1 MVATVRQESQD
12 EPLVV
17 TEYDQ
22 SAPLPRP
29 PAAAADQLERSGMSR
44 GVSASSARRAGGGS
58 VVRVRPCT
66 AESAKNA
73 LNSSKFSV
81 ECLFE
86 GLHPMYPPTNMENQH
101 GPHCNTFL
109 RSFEPLFWYY
119 RCLGLLNVAVDTD
132 ECFQITVTST
142 VVYVIYFFVHMSGF
156 LHFIKGMMDCVRH
169 VQHGGMALFDAM
181 VHTHLAGTIH
191 LITVGTAVI
200 TLYHVRAFPAFFNKI
215 QETVTE
221 MSSLPTTNGVLR
233 SQRRLALITI
243 GLLIPMM
250 VLWCACA
257 ALAVFNDRKTTDLA
271 IFNPWWSY
279 VYIPVMMSN
288 LALETFSFTFYLF
301 FGMLIARY
309 VVCIGEAMRRLEGIV
324 SAHQVK
330 HLHRMHV
337 QIVTAQRLLLNI
349 FGTHVLIG
357 MGFATVVVVYVVF
370 HSVEVYELMARGTPS
385 LVMLPILVP
394 HVWLLLVSWMH
405 LYIPCYV
412 SDMARDQFCE
422 IINLLA
428 QIETNDDSSLEKA
441 ISRYQQQ
448 ITCDVA

>member
-142 VVYVIYFFVHMSGF
+142 VVYVIYFLRAH
-156 LHFIKGMMDCVRH
+156 
-169 VQHGGMALFDAM
+169 HGGMALFDAM

-215 QETVTE
+215 QET
-221 MSSLPTTNGVLR
+221 
-233 SQRRLALITI
+233 
-243 GLLIPMM
+243 
-250 VLWCACA
+250 
-257 ALAVFNDRKTTDLA
+257 
-271 IFNPWWSY
+271 
-279 VYIPVMMSN
+279 
-288 LALETFSFTFYLF
+288 ALETFSFTFYLF

-422 IINLLA
+422 IINLAGADRDQRRL
-428 QIETNDDSSLEKA
+428 SPW
-441 ISRYQQQ
+441 RRR
-448 ITCDVA
+448 